1 MTLPAK
7 DWLKKKTH
15 SKVDARGLTSAE
27 IVTRALKAKE
37 RTERA
42 KKKSLNTPCPVDKS

>member
-27 IVTRALKAKE
+27 IAARALKAKNARSE
-37 RTERA
+37 QRRKVSIPLA
-42 KKKSLNTPCPVDKS
+42 L